1 MNKAMMNVL
10 AVPTVL
16 LGMVVVGL
24 TLDSAG
30 PGDLPLPRSLVSE
43 CQAQVNAVDNCVREK
58 IWNAYP
64 QGWAVR
70 TISKARLSETEH
82 RIYLMTFYKE
92 HQYQI
97 LACGDKSM
105 KNVDLVLYDADG
117 RLVVQEDSQDRQP
130 VINFQPTQ
138 TDTYYL
144 AVHAMERVQAKKGSS
159 AQKGTVAVAVTYR

>member
-1 MNKAMMNVL
+1 MNKVMKSVL
-10 AVPTVL
+10 AVSAVL
-16 LGMVVVGL
+16 LGMVVVVWFPPFSVAGYS
-24 TLDSAG
+24 SAQV
-30 PGDLPLPRSLVSE
+30 SLVAE

-70 TISKARLSETEH
+70 TISKARLSESEH

-117 RLVVQEDSQDRQP
+117 RLVVQEDTQDRQP
-130 VINFQPTQ
+130 AINFQPTE

-144 AVHAMERVQAKKGSS
+144 AVHAMERVQAKKGPT
-159 AQKGTVAVAVTYR
+159 AEKGIVAVAVTYR